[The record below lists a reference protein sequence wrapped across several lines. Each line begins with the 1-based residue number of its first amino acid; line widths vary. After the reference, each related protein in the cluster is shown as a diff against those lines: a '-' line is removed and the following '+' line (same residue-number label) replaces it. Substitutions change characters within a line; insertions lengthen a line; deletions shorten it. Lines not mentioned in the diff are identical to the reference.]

1 MLRGD
6 DRCIEHLQRA
16 AILGQLHIAEH
27 LAMTFFE
34 LDPFIHSVLGQG
46 LTGYQVAVSFESPRP
61 ADDEACCCA
70 RL

>member
-27 LAMTFFE
+27 LAMTF
-34 LDPFIHSVLGQG
+34 LNSI
-46 LTGYQVAVSFESPRP
+46 
-61 ADDEACCCA
+61 
-70 RL
+70 RLYTLCWGKV